1 MVCSRLFVTFG
12 VDLEKHK
19 VKKKQHH
26 KKMES
31 SLTLPE
37 KIYLLSIHPQKGG
50 IIASVFN
57 NLNYLVSGAV
67 LLDLYV
73 GNKIRFEGK
82 KVVLIDKK
90 YSDPL
95 QKLSIEKIEKAVEP
109 RNVSRWVYHF
119 SWSYRSVKKLI
130 IQSLVS
136 KRLIRVEQ
144 KQFLFFRWKKI
155 YLVDRMRVAKMVDE
169 IENWIFRGADDESKR
184 CLLSLLPQSGLFSR
198 LFPRREKR
206 KPAREQLK
214 QMGVENVVSKS
225 VVRAIRA
232 KQVAVY
238 S

>member
-12 VDLEKHK
+12 FDFETHK

-26 KKMES
+26 KKMEL

-67 LLDLYV
+67 LFDLYV

-82 KVVLIDKK
+82 KAVLTDKK
-90 YSDPL
+90 YLDQV
-95 QKLSIEKIEKAVEP
+95 QKLAIEKMEKAGTP
-109 RNVSRWVYHF
+109 RSIYRWIHRF

-144 KQFLFFRWKKI
+144 KQILFFRWTKV
-155 YLVDRMRVAKMVDE
+155 YLVDRMRVAKLVDE
-169 IENWIFRGADDESKR
+169 IESWISKGTGDEANR
-184 CLLSLLPQSGLFSR
+184 CLLSLLPQSGLFQR
-198 LFPRREKR
+198 VFPRREKR

-214 QMGVENVVSKS
+214 QMGVENVVSKA
-225 VVRAIRA
+225 VVMAIRA
-232 KQVAVY
+232 KHVAVN

>member
-12 VDLEKHK
+12 VDFEKHK

-26 KKMES
+26 KKMEL
-31 SLTLPE
+31 SLSLPE
-37 KIYLLSIHPQKGG
+37 KIYLLAIHPQKGG
-50 IIASVFN
+50 MVATAFN
-57 NLNYLVSGAV
+57 HMNYVVSGAV
-67 LLDLYV
+67 LLDLFV

-144 KQFLFFRWKKI
+144 KQFLFFRWKKV

-169 IENWIFRGADDESKR
+169 IESWIFRGAGDDANR

-198 LFPRREKR
+198 LFSRREKR

-214 QMGVENVVSKS
+214 QMGVENVVSKA